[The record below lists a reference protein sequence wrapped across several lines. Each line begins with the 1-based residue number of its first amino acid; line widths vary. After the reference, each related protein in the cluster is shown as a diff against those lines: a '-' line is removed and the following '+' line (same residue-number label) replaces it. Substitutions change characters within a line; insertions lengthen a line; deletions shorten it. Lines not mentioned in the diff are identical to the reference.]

1 MMQGGVHLN
10 LIKHVTD
17 RIFNLSIQG
26 YFAYGHRMTVNIF
39 KTFLKLP
46 LSSLSILRTFLSSL
60 RISRII
66 CLQIK
71 D

>member
-1 MMQGGVHLN
+1 MHLN
-10 LIKHVTD
+10 LIKHITD
-17 RIFNLSIQG
+17 IFNSSIQDH
-26 YFAYGHRMTVNIF
+26 FACGHRMTVNIF
-39 KTFLKLP
+39 KTFFKLP

-60 RISRII
+60 KIPRKI